1 MITDSIISHC
11 LHPIKVADKAT
22 NSYNYVPCG
31 KCSFCRAHSI
41 SVLSHKLD
49 IELLHTNYA
58 YVFTLTYNNENVKS
72 ITLNPD
78 NSFSLNNII
87 RYYDKKNIL
96 QTLTSAN
103 FSKSDFYKVAFA
115 QKNSNTVFVNLY
127 SDYQLFIK
135 RLRKYIFK
143 SFKTQIR
150 YFLTLEYGSTSFR
163 PHAHLIIFSKTP
175 LCFEYQSDP
184 FSSLNTRCITIEKLW
199 KNGFAT
205 YDGAPLKSGSLS
217 SYISNYVNSIASI
230 PSFLSNKCLRP
241 RSRHSSF
248 LGLNP
253 SISIQD
259 IDQNTTSFVTKQP
272 TITKDNKNIRFDLF
286 TSAEYTYFFPRLTF
300 ASQHSFSSFID
311 LATLFIDSKNK
322 FKFSNLSEYTNF
334 ILNNPQSSK
343 LFRYL
348 HINDNSNLKVTL
360 DFSLLENIYT
370 DFPVSKNLNLFN
382 LFTHKD
388 LPFLC
393 NTYCCSSKVLESSL
407 IALSRLQ
414 YIYYYFSSICR
425 RHLSNS
431 FSIHNYITL
440 YFRVR
445 DLLSKYLLNT
455 SLYALQNSSSD
466 IVSFYYSLLGS
477 RVPIIKDLLT
487 SFENL
492 QNEKISKHI
501 KHKKQS
507 SIL

>member
-11 LHPIKVADKAT
+11 LHPIKVADKTT

-31 KCSFCRAHSI
+31 KCPFCRSHSI

-49 IELLHTNYA
+49 IELLHCHYA
-58 YVFTLTYNNENVKS
+58 YVFTLTYDKEHIKS
-72 ITLNPD
+72 ISLNSD
-78 NSFSLNNII
+78 NSFSLHNIT

-96 QTLTSAN
+96 QTLNSAY
-103 FSKSDFYKVAFA
+103 FSKSDFFKVALA

-135 RLRKYIFK
+135 RLRKYIYNTFAQK
-143 SFKTQIR
+143 IR
-150 YFLTLEYGSTSFR
+150 YFITLEYGSTSFR
-163 PHAHLIIFSKTP
+163 PHAHLIIFSSTP
-175 LCFEYQSDP
+175 LCFEYKTDP

-199 KNGFAT
+199 CNGFAT
-205 YDGAPLKSGSLS
+205 YDGSPIKSSSLS
-217 SYISNYVNSIASI
+217 SYISNYVNSINSI
-230 PSFLSNKCLRP
+230 PAFLSNKCIKP

-248 LGLNP
+248 LGLNS

-259 IDQNTTSFVTKQP
+259 INENTISFVTKQP

-286 TSAEYTYFFPRLTF
+286 TSTEFTYFFPRLTF
-300 ASQHSFSSFID
+300 SSQHSISSFTD
-311 LATLFIDSKNK
+311 LATIFIDSQNH
-322 FKFSNLSEYTNF
+322 FKFSSLSEYTNF
-334 ILNNPQSSK
+334 ILNNSQSSK

-370 DFPVSKNLNLFN
+370 DFPFSKNLNIFN
-382 LFTHKD
+382 LFTHRD

-393 NTYCCSSKVLESSL
+393 NTYCCSSKVLESTL

-425 RHLSNS
+425 RHLSDS

-445 DLLSKYLLNT
+445 DLLSKYLLNS

-477 RVPIIKDLLT
+477 KIPINKDLLS
-487 SFENL
+487 SFENT

>member
-1 MITDSIISHC
+1 MITDSLISHC

-31 KCSFCRAHSI
+31 KCKFCRCHSI

-49 IELLHTNYA
+49 LELLHTHCA
-58 YVFTLTYNNENVKS
+58 YVFTLTYDNEHLKS
-72 ITLNPD
+72 ITLNSD
-78 NSFSLNNII
+78 NSFTLHNIT

-96 QTLTSAN
+96 NTLNSPY
-103 FSKSDFYKVAFA
+103 FSKSDFFKVSYA

-143 SFKTQIR
+143 TNSTQIR
-150 YFLTLEYGSTSFR
+150 YFLTLEYGSTTFR

-175 LCFEYQSDP
+175 LCLEFQSDP
-184 FSSLNTRCITIEKLW
+184 FSTLNTRCITIERLW

-205 YDGAPLKSGSLS
+205 YDGSPIKSSSLS
-217 SYISNYVNSIASI
+217 SYISNYVNSINSI
-230 PSFLSNKCLRP
+230 PAFLSNKCIKP
-241 RSRHSSF
+241 RSRHSAF

-259 IDQNTTSFVTKQP
+259 INENTPAFVTKQP
-272 TITKDNKNIRFDLF
+272 TITKDNQNIRFDLF
-286 TSAEYTYFFPRLTF
+286 TSAEFSYFFPRLTF
-300 ASQHSFSSFID
+300 SSQHSISSFTD
-311 LATLFIDSKNK
+311 LASIFIDPKNK
-322 FKFSNLSEYTNF
+322 FKFSNLSEYTTF

-370 DFPVSKNLNLFN
+370 DFPVSKNLNIFN
-382 LFTHKD
+382 LFTHCD

-393 NTYCCSSKVLESSL
+393 NTYCCSSKVLESTL

-425 RHLSNS
+425 RHLSDS
-431 FSIHNYITL
+431 FSIHNYIKL

-445 DLLSKYLLNT
+445 DLFSKFLLNT

-477 RVPIIKDLLT
+477 DVPLNKDLLS
-487 SFENL
+487 SFENI
-492 QNEKISKHI
+492 QNEQISKRI